1 MKGTEFGS
9 VMRMVTE
16 EVYLDT
22 KTKQRPWV
30 NESLRR
36 LLYFGVAPPDRPAT
50 TG

>member
-1 MKGTEFGS
+1 
-9 VMRMVTE
+9 MVTE

-36 LLYFGVAPPDRPAT
+36 LLYFGVPQPRADRR
-50 TG
+50 